1 MSDRLKLL
9 VLVRTFSKRLTDLTM
24 SLSLPKV
31 ETTLMLEGAGGSVG
45 VVDVE
50 LARRSNDLSQYFL
63 RDVLDHLEGVSCLFK
78 TVTKFIKSLF
88 QSCFVID
95 DPVKT

>member
-1 MSDRLKLL
+1 MTLITGGGEYDLCVVGMGLGGAAAMSDRLKLL

-31 ETTLMLEGAGGSVG
+31 ETTLILEGAGGSVG

-50 LARRSNDLSQYFL
+50 LDRRSNDLSDLSTF
-63 RDVLDHLEGVSCLFK
+63 S
-78 TVTKFIKSLF
+78 
-88 QSCFVID
+88 VIFY
-95 DPVKT
+95 